1 MFTEELFNPKNQ
13 GVGRTAPRAAYIP
26 CASESA
32 ALAGMRDESYRLL
45 SGCEWDFHYYETPLD
60 LPEDIASADFD
71 AKLPVP
77 ACWQNHGYG
86 QIQYTNIN
94 YPMQMNMPHIA
105 LKNPVGLYRR
115 VFDIKKNVHDRKTFY

>member
-45 SGCEWDFHYYETPLD
+45 SGCEWDFP
-60 LPEDIASADFD
+60 
-71 AKLPVP
+71 P
-77 ACWQNHGYG
+77 AGRITATVRFS
-86 QIQYTNIN
+86 IQT
-94 YPMQMNMPHIA
+94 
-105 LKNPVGLYRR
+105 
-115 VFDIKKNVHDRKTFY
+115 

>member
-45 SGCEWDFHYYETPLD
+45 SGCEWDFRYYETPLE
-60 LPEDIASADFD
+60 LPEDITAADFSE
-71 AKLPVP
+71 KLPVP
-77 ACWQNHGYG
+77 SC
-86 QIQYTNIN
+86 
-94 YPMQMNMPHIA
+94 
-105 LKNPVGLYRR
+105 
-115 VFDIKKNVHDRKTFY
+115 

>member
-45 SGCEWDFHYYETPLD
+45 SGCE
-60 LPEDIASADFD
+60 
-71 AKLPVP
+71 
-77 ACWQNHGYG
+77 
-86 QIQYTNIN
+86 
-94 YPMQMNMPHIA
+94 
-105 LKNPVGLYRR
+105 
-115 VFDIKKNVHDRKTFY
+115 